1 MDGLRTSNPDEVES
15 VLKDRSKQE
24 KLNVNPD
31 RYNLDIGPD
40 DKYDKYPTCYF
51 HVMAGPVPHQ
61 LLTEVPLRI
70 FGLRVACV
78 GDFPLG

>member
-15 VLKDRSKQE
+15 VL
-24 KLNVNPD
+24 NPD
-31 RYNLDIGPD
+31 RYKLNIGPD

-70 FGLRVACV
+70 FGLRVTSV